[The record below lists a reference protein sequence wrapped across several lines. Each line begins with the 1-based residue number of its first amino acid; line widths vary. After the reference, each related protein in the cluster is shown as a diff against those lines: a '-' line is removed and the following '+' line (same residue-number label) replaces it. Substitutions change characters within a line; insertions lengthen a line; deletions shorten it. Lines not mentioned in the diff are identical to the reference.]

1 MSCQP
6 LGRWIRGGCG
16 LLGIVT
22 SENEFCKNPMSKD
35 TITTIYSVRY
45 DAIGG
50 HKHSL
55 DQDTR
60 SLGYRPYTAARQ
72 GPMLFETTR
81 QYAEDLSLG
90 SKNEPGKAA
99 ERAISQSIEKTRK
112 EVISVLHS
120 LR

>member
-1 MSCQP
+1 LDSVVTPGDILPRHAEYQI
-6 LGRWIRGGCG
+6 GD
-16 LLGIVT
+16 LL
-22 SENEFCKNPMSKD
+22 
-35 TITTIYSVRY
+35 R
-45 DAIGG
+45 DAR
-50 HKHSL
+50 S
-55 DQDTR
+55 TR

>member
-1 MSCQP
+1 
-6 LGRWIRGGCG
+6 
-16 LLGIVT
+16 
-22 SENEFCKNPMSKD
+22 
-35 TITTIYSVRY
+35 
-45 DAIGG
+45 
-50 HKHSL
+50 
-55 DQDTR
+55 
-60 SLGYRPYTAARQ
+60 
-72 GPMLFETTR
+72 MLFETWR